1 MSYAIKASCWFWR
14 NNGGINKK
22 YGAKGDINILID
34 NEKNNIE
41 LITLAVN
48 GGRNGLAERQQYFDA
63 IKKEWGL
70 E

>member
-1 MSYAIKASCWFWR
+1 VK
-14 NNGGINKK
+14 
-22 YGAKGDINILID
+22 
-34 NEKNNIE
+34 KNNVE

-48 GGRNGLAERQQYFDA
+48 GGKNGLAERQGYFDA